1 MLWNS
6 LVKDFGV
13 FVETV
18 SADCNLRPVL
28 VGYLHNLLHIPLRD
42 ILLFYALPAC
52 LYRIASIISGVC
64 IEEYRQEGYV
74 YPYKTKSFGL

>member
-28 VGYLHNLLHIPLRD
+28 VGYLHNLLHIPLRN
-42 ILLFYALPAC
+42 ILLIYALPAC
-52 LYRIASIISGVC
+52 L
-64 IEEYRQEGYV
+64 
-74 YPYKTKSFGL
+74 